1 MICISVQ
8 AWSWFRL
15 SVRRLWNDLNS
26 NKRHNTP
33 HSNRY
38 EVSRYKMYLSAYIY
52 TKVSVVPIVLLFEN
66 FHIFWQGLAKNT
78 FTICNVIRSRPK
90 DKTKVKNVFN
100 PDNTHIGYCVP
111 GYDTI
116 PFRFFVSFS
125 ICINLRFIE
134 VYWYSCN
141 RIRLGFYI
149 ILNYGS
155 CWYCLTYKTKIPHQ
169 NRCFDRV
176 LDSQYWLRI

>member
-1 MICISVQ
+1 M
-8 AWSWFRL
+8 WSWFRL

-38 EVSRYKMYLSAYIY
+38 GVSRYRMYLSAYIY
-52 TKVSVVPIVLLFEN
+52 TKVSVVPTVLLFEN

-78 FTICNVIRSRPK
+78 FTICNVRRSRPK

-111 GYDTI
+111 GYDTFLSSI
-116 PFRFFVSFS
+116 FSFGQIDILSYTNTIYNVSIYLCQS
-125 ICINLRFIE
+125 
-134 VYWYSCN
+134 
-141 RIRLGFYI
+141 
-149 ILNYGS
+149 
-155 CWYCLTYKTKIPHQ
+155 
-169 NRCFDRV
+169 
-176 LDSQYWLRI
+176 